1 MGSSRSWY
9 RRDTAALV
17 LILAMGVVATLVANA
32 TVGDGTPLSP
42 QWRDRAVGVAL
53 PGDDPPS
60 GPPGFPDPPPRAPF
74 EFRLGAVSFAPVLIG
89 RGQQVARS
97 AATAVGRT
105 LSGLYDLAYANPAAW
120 ENIPAKVWNAFA
132 PELRG
137 RARNDAATFTLSGL
151 PGTLRDLEVIRS
163 SLAVRV
169 LLGPSGRAEAA
180 FADLTFEAAA
190 RLTSGED
197 LRLSN
202 TADLVLRPV
211 AGRWFIVGYPNARSV
226 LRPISDPPPVP
237 SPSANEPSG
246 AG

>member
-1 MGSSRSWY
+1 M
-9 RRDTAALV
+9 
-17 LILAMGVVATLVANA
+17 
-32 TVGDGTPLSP
+32 
-42 QWRDRAVGVAL
+42 
-53 PGDDPPS
+53 
-60 GPPGFPDPPPRAPF
+60 
-74 EFRLGAVSFAPVLIG
+74 
-89 RGQQVARS
+89 ARS
-97 AATAVGRT
+97 AATAVGST
-105 LSGLYDLAYANPAAW
+105 LSGLYDLAYANPVAW
-120 ENIPAKVWNAFA
+120 KRNVPAKVWNAFA

-237 SPSANEPSG
+237 SPSASEPSG